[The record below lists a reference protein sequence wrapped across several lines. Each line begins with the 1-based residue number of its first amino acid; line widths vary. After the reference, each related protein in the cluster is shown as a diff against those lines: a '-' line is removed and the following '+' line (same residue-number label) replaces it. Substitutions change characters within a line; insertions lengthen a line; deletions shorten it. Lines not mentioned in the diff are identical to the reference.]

1 MTIFV
6 FCFFYPHHLKW
17 TRLANVL
24 PLQIWVTTCQRGET
38 REKTASVLLV
48 WEMRTLSFATPRR
61 ANIMQEP
68 LVHPKTRANT
78 HVDMTCLRLVCLGR
92 RCMCAMAHHSGYV
105 VILLQ
110 LGLCLCACSAVI
122 VVPQSLLQCSYM
134 KSALTGIFSNMT
146 VKFTWT
152 QSLTVDVCV

>member
-1 MTIFV
+1 M
-6 FCFFYPHHLKW
+6 CYPC
-17 TRLANVL
+17 RYES
-24 PLQIWVTTCQRGET
+24 TCQRGET

-110 LGLCLCACSAVI
+110 LGLRLCACSAVI
-122 VVPQSLLQCSYM
+122 VVAQSLLQCSYM